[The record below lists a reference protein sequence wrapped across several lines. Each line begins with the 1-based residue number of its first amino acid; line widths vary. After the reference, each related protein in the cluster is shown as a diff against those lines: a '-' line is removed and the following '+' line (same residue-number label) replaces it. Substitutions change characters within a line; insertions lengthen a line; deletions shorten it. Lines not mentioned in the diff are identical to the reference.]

1 MVASLL
7 LSSLDFPAAAA
18 AAAADVVAVVVAL
31 VVSLLPNPKRFHS
44 VDMMEYPVRAR
55 SSRSIPMDV
64 VVIEAPSGVVV
75 TAACCSVVMVS
86 CFSVCVCE
94 RERESAMVPN
104 AMVDDR

>member
-64 VVIEAPSGVVV
+64 VIEAPSGVVV
-75 TAACCSVVMVS
+75 TAASCSVVMVS
-86 CFSVCVCE
+86 SFSVSECV
-94 RERESAMVPN
+94 
-104 AMVDDR
+104 